1 MWPRRVQ
8 NMSCVPWYPRCGEW
22 CLLEVEKGSGPE
34 GQSLIPKCLL
44 DPRCCV
50 FLALKNS
57 PVNFSV
63 KMMPAGDVW
72 CFLLHFPF
80 C

>member
-1 MWPRRVQ
+1 
-8 NMSCVPWYPRCGEW
+8 MSCMPWYPCCGEW
-22 CLLEVEKGSGPE
+22 CLSEVEKGSGPE
-34 GQSLIPKCLL
+34 DLSLIPKCLL
-44 DPRCCV
+44 NPWRCV
-50 FLALKNS
+50 FLALKNL

-72 CFLLHFPF
+72 CFLHRLAF

>member
-1 MWPRRVQ
+1 MAQENTKYVMHTMVASLQRAV
-8 NMSCVPWYPRCGEW
+8 
-22 CLLEVEKGSGPE
+22 CLSEVEKGSGPE

-44 DPRCCV
+44 NPRCCV
-50 FLALKNS
+50 FLALKNA

-63 KMMPAGDVW
+63 KTMPAGDVW